1 MAIICFAACLQ
12 GSSLP
17 HLLCAQVIF
26 VGAAIISGSM
36 LSCVIQKIE
45 FPDQPTLLGDTLSAM
60 LAFSVG
66 AAALVG
72 ATQLLLEN
80 ASDPSNDKLKVVG
93 GTMVGSMLLTP
104 VWFFSSGDYDKTG
117 AGGQQL

>member
-1 MAIICFAACLQ
+1 MATAVLRRACRV
-12 GSSLP
+12 S
-17 HLLCAQVIF
+17 HRRTCCVQVIL

-36 LSCVIQKIE
+36 LSCVIQKVE

-60 LAFSVG
+60 LAFLVG

-72 ATQLLLEN
+72 ATQMLVEN

-104 VWFFSSGDYDKTG
+104 VWFFSSGDYDKSG
-117 AGGQQL
+117 GGGQQL